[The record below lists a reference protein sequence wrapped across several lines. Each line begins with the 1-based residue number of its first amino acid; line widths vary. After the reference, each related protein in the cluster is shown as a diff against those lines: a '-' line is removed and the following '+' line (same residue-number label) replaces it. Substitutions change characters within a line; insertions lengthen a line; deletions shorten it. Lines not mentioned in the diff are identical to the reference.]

1 MNDKQYLFINLFDK
15 VPHLFAVLFVLRI
28 YAVFNVQKLLEFFF
42 LCGYQFYKQVH
53 LSVCIQF

>member
-42 LCGYQFYKQVH
+42 SVW
-53 LSVCIQF
+53 LSIL